1 VANLWQKTAKNI
13 SPLCA
18 CHMPTKKTEFATA
31 APGATRKAVGK
42 AICPLRKSATAIL
55 GYKRILDDFE

>member
-13 SPLCA
+13 SPLYA

-31 APGATRKAVGK
+31 APGATSKAVGK
-42 AICPLRKSATAIL
+42 AICPLRESATAIL
-55 GYKRILDDFE
+55 K